1 MVNDAVILNVDNLRQ
16 RLKGDLTCLFHPP
29 KRGVHM
35 MPCPLNC
42 GSWWCPNSKVIL
54 SLIDHPSRAQGH
66 VCRKQKKSYKERFSS
81 GVYAIYSQAH
91 IPSPNFS
98 SEHHTSHPNYL
109 LGFSMLPKRHLK
121 FNVQNWMLGFS
132 ALYPLSNLLFPL
144 SFLSLKIAP
153 PSTQLPGPKRIF
165 TVSTSPSH
173 NPPLTISM
181 ASISWATIYSGLGHY
196 KNLFTGFLAST
207 LDPLPLLLAVRMT
220 TLQSKSHH
228 VPLLHSASDAS

>member
-1 MVNDAVILNVDNLRQ
+1 MTVRKQYALKDLSKYKQISLPLGFSRGILPGVGNIFTIVCVLSHFFEENQMVNDAVILNVDNLRQ

-121 FNVQNWMLGFS
+121 FNVQN
-132 ALYPLSNLLFPL
+132 
-144 SFLSLKIAP
+144 
-153 PSTQLPGPKRIF
+153 
-165 TVSTSPSH
+165 
-173 NPPLTISM
+173 
-181 ASISWATIYSGLGHY
+181 
-196 KNLFTGFLAST
+196 
-207 LDPLPLLLAVRMT
+207 
-220 TLQSKSHH
+220 
-228 VPLLHSASDAS
+228 